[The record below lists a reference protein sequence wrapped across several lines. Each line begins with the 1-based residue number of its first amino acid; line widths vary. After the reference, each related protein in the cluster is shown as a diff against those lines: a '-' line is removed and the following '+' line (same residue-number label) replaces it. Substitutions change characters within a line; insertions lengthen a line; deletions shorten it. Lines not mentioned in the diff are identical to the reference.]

1 MNANLDTAGPE
12 RRETV
17 RTIAR
22 ADVETRYGNGA

>member
-1 MNANLDTAGPE
+1 VNASLGTAGPE

-17 RTIAR
+17 RTTAR